1 MLRVIQW
8 ATGTVGREAVA
19 AVHAHPDLQLVGAL
33 VYSADKAGRDVGEVC
48 GIGPI
53 GVKATASREEIL
65 AMDADCVLYCPQGEG
80 NPDGAIAE
88 ICQILASGK
97 NVVSTALTSLI
108 YPKAAGAD
116 VVERLEAACRQGGV
130 SFHGTGIEPGWAG
143 EVLPLTMSC
152 LFRRI
157 DHLLVQEL
165 LDYSSYGSA
174 MMLFDGM
181 GFGRPHPGPLKGESS
196 GPPAG
201 AFGAPLMMMADALG
215 AEIETVIAR
224 YEVKLA
230 DQPFDI
236 RAGRIEA
243 GTVSAKRYS
252 FTAVIEGRE
261 ALTVEHVTRLR
272 QDQAPEWP
280 NGRGWEIAIKGSPS
294 MVLKS
299 HIGVH
304 GEDENEQGCL
314 GTAMHAVHAVVPVCA
329 AQPGIRT
336 FLDLPMIMGR
346 HALTRLR

>member
-8 ATGTVGREAVA
+8 ATGTVGRQAVA
-19 AVHAHPDLQLVGAL
+19 AIHEHPDLKLVGAF
-33 VYSADKAGRDVGEVC
+33 VYSDDKAGRDIGEVC
-48 GIGPI
+48 GVGPI
-53 GVKATASREEIL
+53 GVKATKDKDEIL
-65 AMDADCVLYCPQGEG
+65 ALEADCVLYCPQGEM
-80 NPDGAIAE
+80 NPDGAIDD
-88 ICQILASGK
+88 ICRLLAAGK
-97 NVVSTALTSLI
+97 NVVSTALTVLI
-108 YPKAAGAD
+108 YPKAAGPE
-116 VVERLEAACRQGGV
+116 VVERLEAACRTGGT

-157 DHLLVQEL
+157 DHLLVQEI

-181 GFGRPHPGPLKGESS
+181 GFGRPPQGPLKGESS

-201 AFGAPLMMMADALG
+201 AFGAPIMMMADALG

-224 YEVKLA
+224 YELQVA
-230 DQPFDI
+230 EAAFDI
-236 RAGRIEA
+236 RAGRIEK
-243 GTVSAKRYS
+243 GMVSAKRYS
-252 FTAVIEGRE
+252 FTAVVDGRE

-272 QDQAPEWP
+272 PDQAPDWP
-280 NGRGWEIAIKGSPS
+280 KGRGWKVTVDGAPS
-294 MVLKS
+294 MILES

-304 GEDENEQGCL
+304 GEDENDQGCL

-336 FLDLPMIMGR
+336 FLDLPMIIGR
-346 HALTRLR
+346 HVLSRR